1 MNDEL
6 LINKDGPCWTLTLN
20 RPNKMNALSAS
31 VVESLIAAVD
41 AAPQQ
46 HAQILV
52 IRGAGK
58 TLSAGFDFTDVHAQS
73 EGDIVLRFLRIEML
87 LQKVASSPCLTVG
100 LAHGRIFGAGA
111 DLFAACRKRIATPD
125 SSFRMPGL
133 HFGVVLG
140 TRRFAAIV
148 GNDAASEI
156 LTSTR
161 VFDAAEAKRLGFCH
175 ALSAMTSW
183 DSIIQ
188 EATATAQ
195 CLPDSSRRT
204 LFELTKAN
212 NNDSDLADLARSVAA
227 PGLIARI
234 QQFREKK

>member
-1 MNDEL
+1 MNDDL

-20 RPNKMNALSAS
+20 RPKKMNALSAP

-41 AAPQQ
+41 AASHQG
-46 HAQILV
+46 AQILV

-58 TLSAGFDFTDVHAQS
+58 NLSAGFDFTDVEAHS
-73 EGDIVLRFLRIEML
+73 DGDLVLRFLRIETL

-100 LAHGRIFGAGA
+100 LAHGRIFGAGV

-161 VFDAAEAKRLGFCH
+161 VFGAAEAERLGFCH
-175 ALSAMTSW
+175 ALSPMTGW

-188 EATATAQ
+188 QATAAAL
-195 CLPDSSRRT
+195 CLPESSRRV
-204 LFELTKAN
+204 LFELTNVNCA
-212 NNDSDLADLARSVAA
+212 DVDLANLARSVAA
-227 PGLIARI
+227 PGLAARI
-234 QQFREKK
+234 KQFRENQ

>member
-1 MNDEL
+1 MDDDL
-6 LINKDGPCWTLTLN
+6 LINRDGSCWTLTLN

-31 VVESLIAAVD
+31 LVESLIAAVD

-46 HAQILV
+46 HAQTLV

-58 TLSAGFDFTDVHAQS
+58 TLSAGFDFTDVEAQS

-87 LQKVASSPCLTVG
+87 LQKVANSPCLTVG
-100 LAHGRIFGAGA
+100 LAHGRVFGAGV

-148 GNDAASEI
+148 GNSTASEI
-156 LTSTR
+156 LASTR
-161 VFDAAEAKRLGFCH
+161 VFDAAEAERLGFCH
-175 ALSAMTSW
+175 ALSAMANW
-183 DSIIQ
+183 NAIIQ
-188 EATATAQ
+188 EAATAAL
-195 CLPDSSRRT
+195 CLPESSRRV

-212 NNDSDLADLARSVAA
+212 NDDIDLADLARSVAA

-234 QQFREKK
+234 KQFREKK

>member
-1 MNDEL
+1 MSDEL
-6 LINKDGPCWTLTLN
+6 LINKDGSCWTLTLN

-58 TLSAGFDFTDVHAQS
+58 TLSAGFDFTDVQAQS

-87 LQKVASSPCLTVG
+87 LQKVANSPCLTVG
-100 LAHGRIFGAGA
+100 LAHGRVFGAGA
-111 DLFAACRKRIATPD
+111 DLFAACAKRYATPD

-140 TRRFAAIV
+140 TRRLAAIV
-148 GNDAASEI
+148 GNDAARDI

-161 VFDAAEAKRLGFCH
+161 VFDAAQAQRLGFCH
-175 ALSAMTSW
+175 TLSEMAGWSALIEEAA
-183 DSIIQ
+183 
-188 EATATAQ
+188 ATAR
-195 CLPDSSRRT
+195 CLPEPSRRV
-204 LFELTKAN
+204 LFELTQAN

-227 PGLIARI
+227 PGLLARI
-234 QQFREKK
+234 KQFREKK